1 LSHYY
6 HVPVFSEEH
15 WRITE
20 NFMRAAVKRGIN
32 MIMMPIHTP
41 PLDTRVGTER
51 LTAQLVDVYVNN
63 GVYSFGFDKLRRWV
77 DVAERCGV
85 EYYEVAHFFTQWGA
99 HAAPKIMA
107 TVDGEYK
114 RIFGWDTPAD
124 GEAYRTFIDAY
135 IPALLGELKALGV
148 DKKCW
153 FHVSDE
159 PSAEHLESYLAAKSL
174 IAKHLQGYPIMD
186 ALSNIEFYKSGAVE
200 RPVPAI
206 DHIEPFLE
214 ANVPGLW
221 TYYCVGQHRDVSNMF
236 MSMPSARNRILGV
249 QLYKFRI
256 AGFLQWG
263 YNFYNA
269 QYSDYPVDP
278 YAVTDGD
285 GFSPAGDC
293 FQVYPGVGGVPE
305 ESIRMM
311 VTYHALQD
319 LRAMQWLETLVGRE
333 RVLELIDGGLSEP
346 VTFKRYPRSN
356 EYLLNLRRR
365 VNEEIVKARG

>member
-1 LSHYY
+1 
-6 HVPVFSEEH
+6 
-15 WRITE
+15 
-20 NFMRAAVKRGIN
+20 M
-32 MIMMPIHTP
+32 
-41 PLDTRVGTER
+41 
-51 LTAQLVDVYVNN
+51 
-63 GVYSFGFDKLRRWV
+63 
-77 DVAERCGV
+77 
-85 EYYEVAHFFTQWGA
+85 
-99 HAAPKIMA
+99 
-107 TVDGEYK
+107 
-114 RIFGWDTPAD
+114 
-124 GEAYRTFIDAY
+124 
-135 IPALLGELKALGV
+135 

-159 PSAEHLESYLAAKSL
+159 PSAEHLDSYLAAKAL

-200 RPVPAI
+200 RPVPASN
-206 DHIEPFLE
+206 HIEPFLE

-269 QYSDYPVDP
+269 QYSDYPINP

-293 FQVYPGVGGVPE
+293 FQVYPGEGGVPE

-311 VTYHALQD
+311 VTAHALQD

-333 RVLELIDGGLSEP
+333 RVLELIDGELSEP
-346 VTFKRYPRSN
+346 VTFKRYPRSA

-365 VNEEIVKARG
+365 VNEEIVRARG